1 MRIYSLGKYLYFRGL
16 LLLAFC
22 AVLETLVSYVY
33 FGGIHWPNPLP
44 LLAYLSLVLWG
55 KDKYR
60 KFVATM
66 LMLSAI
72 PSFGMLALLFIKPET
87 RYDGILFYSFFMID
101 GLVSAYVG
109 YRLVLDGFVRFF
121 LLGRRAD
128 DRMRQDDSDE
138 EFREELQE
146 LLALHGNSTE
156 PSNGPESPT

>member
-1 MRIYSLGKYLYFRGL
+1 MRIYNLGKYLYFKGL

-33 FGGIHWPNPLP
+33 FRLIHWPNPLP

-60 KFVATM
+60 KLVAMM
-66 LMLSAI
+66 LIVSAI
-72 PSFGMLALLFIKPET
+72 PSFGMLTLLFIKPET
-87 RYDGILFYSFFMID
+87 RDNGILFYSFFMVD

-109 YRLVLDGFVRFF
+109 YRIVLNGFVRFF

-146 LLALHGNSTE
+146 LLALHGNSTQ
-156 PSNGPESPT
+156 PSNGLDSPN

>member
-1 MRIYSLGKYLYFRGL
+1 MRIYNLGKYLYFRGL

-22 AVLETLVSYVY
+22 AVLETFVSNVY
-33 FGGIHWPNPLP
+33 LGGINWPNPIP
-44 LLAYLSLVLWG
+44 LLAYLSLVIWG

-60 KFVATM
+60 KLVATM
-66 LMLSAI
+66 LILSAL
-72 PSFGMLALLFIKPET
+72 PSFGMLTLFFIKPAT
-87 RYDGILFYSFFMID
+87 RDNGLLFYSFFVIH

-109 YRLVLDGFVRFF
+109 YRIVLNGFVRFF

-138 EFREELQE
+138 EFRKELQE
-146 LLALHGNSTE
+146 LLTLHGNSTE